1 MTTTTGGITIRTATE
16 QDWPKIV
23 LLNEIC
29 FATPQ
34 TPELTAFWK
43 GLVGADR
50 PVIALDGAAVVG
62 ATMDIPMTVTVPGGV
77 GVPAAGITAVTVAPT
92 HRRRGILRALY
103 TEQHA
108 RLRRAGVPLSIL
120 TASEGGIYG
129 RFGYGP
135 ATVES
140 TVGVDRR
147 FAALHP
153 KVPDPG
159 GVRMVR
165 PVEARPSITDIY
177 DRWQRR
183 TPGAQVRPDNVW
195 DRIFADPENERGG
208 GTSLFGLLHDDGY
221 VLYRCVS
228 GEHGTTARVQ
238 EFRSVTDDSHIALW
252 RTLLGLDLIRRIE
265 ASVVPDDPL
274 PYLLT
279 DSRLA
284 RTTSRHDELWVR
296 IMDVPA
302 ALEARVYR
310 CDLDVVM
317 QVDDGFLDA
326 GGRFALRV
334 RDGRAVCTRTEADP
348 QVVIALDVL
357 GSLYLGAHR
366 ARAFAAANRLWAV
379 DSSTLD
385 ALDRAFGSEYSAQM
399 GWGF

>member
-1 MTTTTGGITIRTATE
+1 MTTTTDGITIRSATE
-16 QDWPKIV
+16 QDWPNLI

-29 FATPQ
+29 FLTPQ

-43 GLVGADR
+43 GMVGADR
-50 PVIALDGAAVVG
+50 PVIALDGDAVVG
-62 ATMDIPMTVTVPGGV
+62 ATMDIPMTVTVPGGRSV
-77 GVPAAGITAVTVAPT
+77 AAAGITAVTVAPT

-103 TEQHA
+103 TEHHA
-108 RLRRAGVPLSIL
+108 RIQQSGVPLSIL

-140 TVGVDRR
+140 TVGIDRR

-153 KVPDPG
+153 AVPDPG

-165 PVEARPSITDIY
+165 PAEVRPSIADTY

-183 TPGAQVRPDNVW
+183 TPGAQVRPDCVW

-221 VLYRCVS
+221 VLYRRVS
-228 GEHGTTARVQ
+228 GEQGATARVQ
-238 EFRSVTDDSHIALW
+238 EIRSITDESHAALW
-252 RTLLGLDLIRRIE
+252 RALLGLDLIRRIE
-265 ASVVPDDPL
+265 AAVVPDDPL

-279 DSRLA
+279 DSRLV

-310 CDLDVVM
+310 RDLDIVVH
-317 QVDDGFLDA
+317 VDDDFLDA
-326 GGRFALRV
+326 GGRFALSV
-334 RDGRAVCTRTEADP
+334 KNGRAACTRTEADP
-348 QVVIALDVL
+348 QVVLDLEVL

-366 ARAFAAANRLWAV
+366 ARSFAAAHRLWAV
-379 DSSTLD
+379 DSQTLD
-385 ALDRAFGSEYSAQM
+385 AVDLAFGSENSAQM